1 MSFKENF
8 DWNIHKAVG
17 NRVISLVSQ
26 CPQLE
31 RNVIIITF
39 HVVKYIH
46 KLFDEIKKNIA
57 LRFFLNIKR
66 YSHYHR
72 KWLM

>member
-1 MSFKENF
+1 MSFKENI
-8 DWNIHKAVG
+8 DWNIHKSVG

-26 CPQLE
+26 CAQLE
-31 RNVIIITF
+31 RSVINSCCQVYTQTIRWN
-39 HVVKYIH
+39 
-46 KLFDEIKKNIA
+46 KKNIA